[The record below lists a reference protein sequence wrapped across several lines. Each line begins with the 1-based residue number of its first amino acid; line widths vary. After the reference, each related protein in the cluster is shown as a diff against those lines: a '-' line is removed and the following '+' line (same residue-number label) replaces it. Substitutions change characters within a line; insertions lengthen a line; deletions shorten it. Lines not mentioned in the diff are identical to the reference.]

1 MTRTITMVFP
11 VPQEGEQLE
20 NINHVIR
27 ALSSPVTIDWRDEM
41 TVEVTITGN
50 FRLHPDGVVTY

>member
-1 MTRTITMVFP
+1 MTRTIVFEHP

-27 ALSSPVTIDWRDEM
+27 ALMSPVLIDWRDDH
-41 TVEVTITGN
+41 TVEVSLMKVTYK
-50 FRLHPDGVVTY
+50 PDGSYHLD